1 MKGMRNEA
9 EAAGQCFQR
18 RATREG
24 RDGAKKLLED
34 VGFYP
39 QVSAVFAIIENH
51 VSLMTFWEAESMAG
65 NEKIYRPAWKS
76 FYRSISLIVLGAA
89 VVIALTILTSFQAKV
104 KGVLWAAWVVV
115 AIAIFLYM
123 VVRRASISL
132 TVRPDE
138 VALDQGILNRKSIE
152 ISYSSIR
159 TVEVTQTL
167 TQRVLNLGDLFI
179 ASSGTGEY
187 EMQIRD
193 MPDPHAIRDEIQAN
207 ERSVKGANAKAGA
220 AQQEDAED
228 A

>member
-1 MKGMRNEA
+1 
-9 EAAGQCFQR
+9 
-18 RATREG
+18 
-24 RDGAKKLLED
+24 
-34 VGFYP
+34 
-39 QVSAVFAIIENH
+39 
-51 VSLMTFWEAESMAG
+51 MTFWEAESMAG

-76 FYRSISLIVLGAA
+76 FYRSISLIVLVAA

>member
-1 MKGMRNEA
+1 
-9 EAAGQCFQR
+9 
-18 RATREG
+18 
-24 RDGAKKLLED
+24 
-34 VGFYP
+34 
-39 QVSAVFAIIENH
+39 
-51 VSLMTFWEAESMAG
+51 MTFWEAESMAG

-76 FYRSISLIVLGAA
+76 FYRSISLIVLLAV
-89 VVIALTILTSFQAKV
+89 VVIALTILAPFEAKI
-104 KGVLWAAWVVV
+104 KGVLWAAWAVV

-167 TQRVLNLGDLFI
+167 MQRILNLGDLFI

-193 MPDPHAIRDEIQAN
+193 MPDPHAIRDESQAN